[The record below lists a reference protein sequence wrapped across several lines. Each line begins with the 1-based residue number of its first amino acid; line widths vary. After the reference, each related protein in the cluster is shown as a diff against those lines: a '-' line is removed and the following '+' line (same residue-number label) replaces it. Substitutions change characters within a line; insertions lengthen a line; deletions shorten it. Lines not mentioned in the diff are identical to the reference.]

1 MKNRQ
6 VMYNLMINLEKN
18 EQLLNKVILHITDEK
33 LLKKLME
40 LLNDYIMLKN
50 KINKYLKKDYT
61 DDKVDKEK
69 IKEKYEE
76 YKNIMSFL

>member
-1 MKNRQ
+1 
-6 VMYNLMINLEKN
+6 
-18 EQLLNKVILHITDEK
+18 
-33 LLKKLME
+33 LLKKLIE

>member
-1 MKNRQ
+1 MKNKQ

-18 EQLLNKVILHITDEK
+18 EQLLNKVILHITEEK
-33 LLKKLME
+33 LLKKLIE

>member
-1 MKNRQ
+1 MKNKQ

-33 LLKKLME
+33 LLKKLIE
-40 LLNDYIMLKN
+40 LLNDYIILNN

-61 DDKVDKEK
+61 DDRVDKEK

>member
-1 MKNRQ
+1 MKNKQ

-18 EQLLNKVILHITDEK
+18 EHLLNKVILHITDEK
-33 LLKKLME
+33 LLKKLIE
-40 LLNDYIMLKN
+40 LLNDYVMLKN